1 MLYIWPFFAFFS
13 LPLLLPSLLP
23 LPNALLRLINGSTA
37 VSNVG
42 GAASTKDASAVLKLV
57 VAFFRSRVLWPIYLA
72 ATVALSGA
80 IVKFN
85 TIVHPFTLADNRHY
99 MFYIFRYTIR
109 RGALVRLAL
118 IAPYTI
124 ARWMVWDTLGG
135 SVDWVP
141 SQLSVT
147 TFDNHPFTS
156 LDRRA
161 VSQSATKSSTA
172 ARTTPSINPKEATDA
187 VSIETAATHQ
197 TVPTSAALIFLLATS
212 LSLVTAPLVEPRYFI
227 IPWVMWRLMV
237 PAWSLHTEGILGY
250 VPGVAQLASLAQ
262 GYDVRLLAET
272 LWFIIINFVTGYIF
286 LYKGYTWKAEN
297 GAILEGGQLQR
308 FMW

>member
-13 LPLLLPSLLP
+13 LPLLLPALLP
-23 LPNALLRLINGSTA
+23 LPNALLRSIKKSTA
-37 VSNVG
+37 VSSIDP
-42 GAASTKDASAVLKLV
+42 APTKDASAVLKLV
-57 VAFFRSRVLWPIYLA
+57 VTFFRSKVLWPVYLV

-85 TIVHPFTLADNRHY
+85 TIIHPFTLADNRHY

-109 RGALVRLAL
+109 RGTMVRMAL
-118 IAPYTI
+118 IAPYTV

-135 SVDWVP
+135 SVEWVP
-141 SQLSVT
+141 SELPAT
-147 TFDNHPFTS
+147 EFDNHPLTS
-156 LDRRA
+156 LDRPA
-161 VSQSATKSSTA
+161 LSQSATKSSA
-172 ARTTPSINPKEATDA
+172 ATSITSSDSKEASDA
-187 VSIETAATHQ
+187 AATHQ
-197 TVPTSAALIFLLATS
+197 AAPTSTALIFLLATS

-237 PAWSLHTEGILGY
+237 PAWSLRTEGILGY
-250 VPGVAQLASLAQ
+250 VPGVKQLASLAH

-272 LWFIIINFVTGYIF
+272 LWFIIINLVTGYIF

-297 GAILEGGQLQR
+297 GAILEGGQPQR

>member
-1 MLYIWPFFAFFS
+1 M
-13 LPLLLPSLLP
+13 
-23 LPNALLRLINGSTA
+23 
-37 VSNVG
+37 
-42 GAASTKDASAVLKLV
+42 LKLV
-57 VAFFRSRVLWPIYLA
+57 VAFFRSKVLWPIYLA
-72 ATVALSGA
+72 ATGALSGA

-109 RGALVRLAL
+109 KGTLVRLAL
-118 IAPYTI
+118 IAPYTV

-141 SQLSVT
+141 SAGELSAT
-147 TFDNHPFTS
+147 SFDNHPFTS
-156 LDRRA
+156 LDRQA
-161 VSQSATKSSTA
+161 LSQSATKPSTA
-172 ARTTPSINPKEATDA
+172 TRTTPSSPKEVADVA
-187 VSIETAATHQ
+187 AIETAATHQ
-197 TVPTSAALIFLLATS
+197 AVPTSTALIFLLATS

-237 PAWSLHTEGILGY
+237 PARSLHAEGILGY
-250 VPGVAQLASLAQ
+250 IPGAKQLTSVAQ

-272 LWFIIINFVTGYIF
+272 LWFIIINFITGYIF